1 MSKVV
6 YTVVQADYDSS
17 RYDSS
22 RPIASFTE
30 KKEAEEYVKHITE
43 FMSTQNEEK
52 VYIVET
58 TLNPTIQ
65 TQNRAEKL
73 IALFN
78 TYFPKLHVEYN
89 SKEYAEE
96 NLIARYSI
104 NKDEDYY
111 NIVIVCL
118 EDGTWHSFVK
128 FLYSK
133 SIKTLCTNN
142 TNAVELLDNTKTKF
156 KQIINSF

>member
-6 YTVVQADYDSS
+6 YTVVQAD
-17 RYDSS
+17 YDSS

-96 NLIARYSI
+96 NLIARYST

-118 EDGTWHSFVK
+118 EDETWHSFVK
-128 FLYSK
+128 FLYS
-133 SIKTLCTNN
+133 KTLCTNN

-156 KQIINSF
+156 EQILNSF

>member
-6 YTVVQADYDSS
+6 YTVVQAD
-17 RYDSS
+17 YDSS

-96 NLIARYSI
+96 NLIARYST

-133 SIKTLCTNN
+133 TLCTNN